1 MQPVHMNPEEAVR
14 AFRDLGGG
22 AHGSVMIP
30 MHWGTFKLTDEA
42 MDEPPVRARAAWE
55 AAGLEPER
63 FWVLAHGETRA
74 LGGRGDSLRAPPARS
89 FRRPDGSSP
98 DAFVRTH

>member
-55 AAGLEPER
+55 AAGLQPQR
-63 FWVLAHGETRA
+63 VWGVAHRGARA
-74 LGGRGDSLRAPPARS
+74 PWGGGGSPRAPPAPE
-89 FRRPDGSSP
+89 FRRPGRPSP
-98 DAFVRTH
+98 AGF